1 MTGSLMSIRRI
12 LLRTLSQFNHLLY
25 KWAFAQLVL
34 FVPHGVK
41 MSSQIRR
48 NSVMSREEK
57 KQELAARAAWMYYV
71 AGVTQQEIAQAL
83 GLSRQVAQRLV
94 SSAREMGMV
103 NVKIDH
109 PVTHC
114 LQLAREVQEKFDL
127 DLCRVVPSASL
138 NDEAIQQ
145 MLAVEGA
152 AVMTQFI
159 NEDAPQVFG
168 IGSGKTLRSMI
179 DALPWVDRPQHQC
192 VSMIGAIARDDSGTR
207 YDVPLKMAEKMQ
219 GKYFFIPAPLY
230 ADSPQDKAMWVQHK
244 VYQRVIDRA
253 LQADV
258 AFVGIGE
265 VMPGCPLNAEGFITD
280 AQVGALN
287 GRGVVGEMLG
297 HFFNHKG
304 ERVWGE
310 TDELLT
316 SVRLESQT
324 QRKII
329 GFAGSERKYPAI
341 RAALEGS
348 WVSGLVTDEDTAL
361 KLLQK

>member
-1 MTGSLMSIRRI
+1 
-12 LLRTLSQFNHLLY
+12 
-25 KWAFAQLVL
+25 
-34 FVPHGVK
+34 
-41 MSSQIRR
+41 
-48 NSVMSREEK
+48 MSREEK

-341 RAALEGS
+341 RAALEGG

>member
-1 MTGSLMSIRRI
+1 
-12 LLRTLSQFNHLLY
+12 
-25 KWAFAQLVL
+25 
-34 FVPHGVK
+34 
-41 MSSQIRR
+41 
-48 NSVMSREEK
+48 MSREEK

-71 AGVTQQEIAQAL
+71 AGVTQQEIARAL

-103 NVKIDH
+103 SVKIDH

-114 LQLAREVQEKFDL
+114 LHLAREVQEKFGL
-127 DLCRVVPSASL
+127 QLCRVVPSANL
-138 NDEAIQQ
+138 DDDAIQQ

-152 AVMTQFI
+152 AVMAQYI
-159 NEDAPQVFG
+159 SEEQPQVFG

-179 DALPWVDRPQHQC
+179 DVLPWVERPQHQC

-230 ADSPQDKAMWVQHK
+230 ADTPEDKEMWIQHQ
-244 VYQRVIDRA
+244 VYQRVTQRA

-265 VMPGCPLNAEGFITD
+265 VQPGCPLHAEGFITD
-280 AQVGALN
+280 AQVSALN
-287 GRGVVGEMLG
+287 ARGVVGEMLG
-297 HFFNHKG
+297 HFFNQQG
-304 ERVWGE
+304 ERVLGE

-316 SVRLESQT
+316 SVLLESKT
-324 QRKII
+324 QRQII

-341 RAALEGS
+341 RAALQGG

-361 KLLQK
+361 KLLRE

>member
-1 MTGSLMSIRRI
+1 
-12 LLRTLSQFNHLLY
+12 
-25 KWAFAQLVL
+25 
-34 FVPHGVK
+34 
-41 MSSQIRR
+41 
-48 NSVMSREEK
+48 MSREEK

-71 AGVTQQEIAQAL
+71 AGVTQQEIARAL

-103 NVKIDH
+103 SVKIDH

-114 LQLAREVQEKFDL
+114 LHLAREIEEKFGL
-127 DLCRVVPSASL
+127 NLCRVVPSANL
-138 NDEAIQQ
+138 DDEAIQQ

-152 AVMTQFI
+152 AVMSQYI
-159 NEDAPQVFG
+159 NEEQPQVFG

-179 DALPWVDRPQHQC
+179 DALPWVERPQHQC

-219 GKYFFIPAPLY
+219 GKYYFIPAPLY
-230 ADSPQDKAMWVQHK
+230 ADTPADKAMWVQHQ
-244 VYQRVIDRA
+244 VYQRVTQRA

-265 VMPGCPLNAEGFITD
+265 VQPGCPLHAEGFITD
-280 AQVGALN
+280 AQVADLN
-287 GRGVVGEMLG
+287 ARGVVGEMLG
-297 HFFNHKG
+297 HFFNQQG
-304 ERVWGE
+304 ERVLSE

-316 SVRLESQT
+316 SVLLESQT
-324 QRKII
+324 QRQII

-341 RAALEGS
+341 LAALQGG
-348 WVSGLVTDEDTAL
+348 WVAGLVTDENTAL
-361 KLLQK
+361 KLLRD

>member
-1 MTGSLMSIRRI
+1 
-12 LLRTLSQFNHLLY
+12 
-25 KWAFAQLVL
+25 
-34 FVPHGVK
+34 
-41 MSSQIRR
+41 
-48 NSVMSREEK
+48 MSREEK

-71 AGVTQQEIAQAL
+71 AGVTQQEIARAL

-103 NVKIDH
+103 SVKIDH

-114 LQLAREVQEKFDL
+114 LHLAREVQEKFGL
-127 DLCRVVPSASL
+127 QLCRVVPSANL
-138 NDEAIQQ
+138 DDDAIQQ

-152 AVMTQFI
+152 AVMAQYI
-159 NEDAPQVFG
+159 SEEQPQVFG

-179 DALPWVDRPQHQC
+179 DVLPWVERPQHQC

-207 YDVPLKMAEKMQ
+207 YDVPLKMAEKVQ

-230 ADSPQDKAMWVQHK
+230 ADTPEDKEMWIQHQ
-244 VYQRVIDRA
+244 VYQRVTQRA

-265 VMPGCPLNAEGFITD
+265 VQPGCPLHAEGFITD
-280 AQVGALN
+280 AQVSALN
-287 GRGVVGEMLG
+287 ARGVVGEMLG
-297 HFFNHKG
+297 HFFNQQG
-304 ERVWGE
+304 ERVLGE

-316 SVRLESQT
+316 SVLLESKT
-324 QRKII
+324 QRQII

-341 RAALEGS
+341 RAALQGG

-361 KLLQK
+361 RLLRE

>member
-1 MTGSLMSIRRI
+1 
-12 LLRTLSQFNHLLY
+12 
-25 KWAFAQLVL
+25 
-34 FVPHGVK
+34 
-41 MSSQIRR
+41 
-48 NSVMSREEK
+48 MSREEK

-71 AGVTQQEIAQAL
+71 AGLTQQEIARAL

-103 NVKIDH
+103 SVKIDH

-114 LQLAREVQEKFDL
+114 LHLAREIAQKFGL
-127 DLCRVVPSASL
+127 GLCRVVPSAGL
-138 NDEAIQQ
+138 DDAAIQQ

-152 AVMTQFI
+152 AVMAQFI
-159 NEDAPQVFG
+159 NEETPQVFG
-168 IGSGKTLRSMI
+168 IGSGKTLRSVI
-179 DALPWVDRPQHQC
+179 DALPWIERPQHQC

-230 ADSPQDKAMWVQHK
+230 ADTPQDKAMWVQHQ
-244 VYQRVIDRA
+244 VYQRVAQRA
-253 LQADV
+253 LLADV

-280 AQVGALN
+280 AQVKALN
-287 GRGVVGEMLG
+287 ARGVAGEMLG
-297 HFFNHKG
+297 HFFNQQG
-304 ERVWGE
+304 DRIFGE

-316 SVRLESQT
+316 SVQLESQT
-324 QRKII
+324 QRNII
-329 GFAGSERKYPAI
+329 GFAGSARKYPAI
-341 RAALEGS
+341 QAALNGG

-361 KLLQK
+361 KLLRED

>member
-1 MTGSLMSIRRI
+1 MT
-12 LLRTLSQFNHLLY
+12 
-25 KWAFAQLVL
+25 
-34 FVPHGVK
+34 
-41 MSSQIRR
+41 
-48 NSVMSREEK
+48 REEK

-83 GLSRQVAQRLV
+83 GISRQVAQRLV

-103 NVKIDH
+103 SVKIDH
-109 PVTHC
+109 PVSHC
-114 LQLAREVQEKFDL
+114 LQLAREVQEKFAL
-127 DLCRVVPSASL
+127 DLCRVVPSANL
-138 NDEAIQQ
+138 NDDAIKQ

-152 AVMTQFI
+152 AVMSQFI
-159 NEDAPQVFG
+159 NEEEPQVFG

-179 DALPWVDRPQHQC
+179 DALPWVYRPQHQC

-207 YDVPLKMAEKMQ
+207 YDVPLKMAEKIQ

-230 ADSPQDKAMWVQHK
+230 ADTPQDKALWVQHQ
-244 VYQRVIDRA
+244 VYQRITNRA

-265 VMPGCPLNAEGFITD
+265 VMPGCPLNTEGFITD
-280 AQVGALN
+280 TQVEALN
-287 GRGVVGEMLG
+287 ARGVVGEMLG
-297 HFFNHKG
+297 HFFNQQG
-304 ERVWGE
+304 ERVRGE

-324 QRKII
+324 RRKII
-329 GFAGSERKYPAI
+329 GFSGSERKYPAI
-341 RAALEGS
+341 RAALHGG

-361 KLLQK
+361 KLLRE

>member
-1 MTGSLMSIRRI
+1 
-12 LLRTLSQFNHLLY
+12 
-25 KWAFAQLVL
+25 
-34 FVPHGVK
+34 
-41 MSSQIRR
+41 
-48 NSVMSREEK
+48 MSREEK

-71 AGVTQQEIAQAL
+71 AGVTQQEIARAL

-103 NVKIDH
+103 SVKIDH

-114 LQLAREVQEKFDL
+114 LHLAREVQEKFGL
-127 DLCRVVPSASL
+127 QLCRVVPSANL
-138 NDEAIQQ
+138 DDDAIQQ

-152 AVMTQFI
+152 AVMAQYI
-159 NEDAPQVFG
+159 SEEQPQVFG

-179 DALPWVDRPQHQC
+179 DVLPWVERPQHQC

-230 ADSPQDKAMWVQHK
+230 ADTPEDKEMWIQHQ
-244 VYQRVIDRA
+244 VYQRVTQRA

-265 VMPGCPLNAEGFITD
+265 VQPGCPLHAEGFITD
-280 AQVGALN
+280 AQVATLN
-287 GRGVVGEMLG
+287 TRGVVGEMLG
-297 HFFNHKG
+297 HFFNQQG

-316 SVRLESQT
+316 SVLLESKT
-324 QRKII
+324 QRQII

-341 RAALEGS
+341 RAALQGG

-361 KLLQK
+361 RLLRE